1 MKKVLAMILSVLM
14 VASLAAGCGG
24 NTEPTEATGEGDG
37 TVSGTIV
44 VKALEGGYGTEV
56 WEKVA
61 DAFEEAYPG
70 TTVEIEISK
79 TIETTLSNDI
89 QSGNYPDVV
98 HLATGRDSQIT
109 ENMIN
114 NMQLRD
120 LTPVLDIT
128 NPGEEKKVGD
138 KIIGGFTD
146 TNATNPYGDGKTYLM
161 PMFYGPCGLFYNAN
175 LMEDNGW
182 TVPTTWDEMWELG
195 DKAMEQGIYLFTY
208 PTTGYFDAFMFALL
222 ASTDK
227 GIDLYNDVTSF
238 KADAW
243 DSDEAKQVL
252 DVIAKLAT
260 YTEPTTTENA
270 NDIDYKKNQQLV
282 IDGKAI
288 FIPNGTW
295 LPGEMI
301 DSTPEGYVWGM
312 TAVPAV
318 SANQNPTSYTYLEQ
332 IWSPAGAKNPA
343 GADAFIAF
351 MYSDTAVDLFAEA
364 GAGQPVPG
372 IADKL
377 GEEKAVYYSIYDNGA
392 TAVMGNFVATS
403 DVGVTPADA
412 YFTPVN
418 QLVAGSLTVDEW
430 LAGIKD
436 ANTALSA
443 AVIAFGSEEA
453 TDEATEE
460 VTDEATAEATDEA
473 TDEATSE
480 EATDEATDEAT
491 SEEATTEAATEEATT
506 EAAA

>member
-24 NTEPTEATGEGDG
+24 NDATDEPTTDAAATSDSGDA

-44 VKALEGGYGTEV
+44 VKAIETAYGADMWNEI
-56 WEKVA
+56 K
-61 DAFEEAYPG
+61 DAFEAAYPD
-70 TTVEIEISK
+70 TTVELEVSK
-79 TIETTLSNDI
+79 TLETTLANEI
-89 QSGNYPDVV
+89 QAGNYPDVV
-98 HLATGRDSQIT
+98 HLATGRDAKIT

-120 LTPVLDIT
+120 LTGVLSLT
-128 NPGEEKKVGD
+128 NPGEEKTVGD

-146 TNATNPYGDGKTYLM
+146 TNATNPYNDGKTYLM
-161 PMFYGPCGLFYNAN
+161 PMFYSPCGLFYSAN

-195 DKAMEQGIYLFTY
+195 DKAKEAGISLFTY

-227 GIDLYNDVTSF
+227 GIDLYNDVTSY
-238 KADAW
+238 AEGAW
-243 DSDEAKQVL
+243 DSDEARQVL

-270 NDIDYKKNQQLV
+270 NDIDFSKNQQLV

-288 FIPNGTW
+288 FCPNGTW
-295 LPGEMI
+295 LPGEMA
-301 DSTPEGYVWGM
+301 DSTPEGFVWGM

-318 SANQNPTSYTYLEQ
+318 SSSQNPTSYTYLEQ
-332 IWSPAGAKNPA
+332 IWSPAGAQNAA

-351 MYSDTAVDLFAEA
+351 MYSDTAIDIFAKY
-364 GAGQPVPG
+364 GAVQPVAG

-377 GEEKAVYYSIYDNGA
+377 EGDNKTFYSIYDNGA
-392 TAVMGNFVATS
+392 TAVMGNFVATE
-403 DVGVTPADA
+403 DVGVTAADA

-430 LAGIKD
+430 LEGIKE
-436 ANTALSA
+436 ANTALGA
-443 AVIAFGSEEA
+443 AVIAVEPSSEEA
-453 TDEATEE
+453 TEAE
-460 VTDEATAEATDEA
+460 
-473 TDEATSE
+473 
-480 EATDEATDEAT
+480 
-491 SEEATTEAATEEATT
+491 TEAEATT
-506 EAAA
+506 EAAAEETTEAAA